1 MKTIYTAK
9 DYNDNNEIFTR
20 FPAWTE
26 SYVQFMVVK
35 QWNKKNWH
43 AKEYNL
49 NLIKQSKNVYIQIH
63 FF

>member
-9 DYNDNNEIFTR
+9 DYNDNHETFTC

-35 QWNKKNWH
+35 QWNK
-43 AKEYNL
+43 
-49 NLIKQSKNVYIQIH
+49 IKKTDTPTNI
-63 FF
+63 F

>member
-9 DYNDNNEIFTR
+9 DYNDNNETFTR

-35 QWNKKNWH
+35 QWNKK
-43 AKEYNL
+43 KKL
-49 NLIKQSKNVYIQIH
+49 TRQRI
-63 FF
+63 